1 MHRVTLEEDRGAGR
15 RRSTVKSNRPTV
27 KDVAKA
33 AGVALSTASRALT
46 DHPDVSQEMRERVAA
61 AARLLDYEPDFLAQ
75 SLRTGKTQTIGL
87 LVADLT
93 NPIFADV
100 VRGACDWARA
110 RGYAAL
116 LTNSDGRAEVDAE
129 YLQLFLRRR
138 VDGVILMPASGDRQ
152 EIAAELADPK
162 VPMLA
167 FDCDPPP
174 GSAVSSVLWDH
185 ASGFHEAV
193 SSLISH
199 GHADIGFIGGSDSHR
214 PIRERL
220 AGYQDALWEAGI
232 AEDAS
237 LIRLGP
243 VHPTFAREATLELLA
258 RSSQP
263 TALVVGANRL
273 LPGVLEALHSAQVAA
288 GRDLALVSADD
299 IELARL
305 HQPPISVVTRNTYRM
320 GQLAVRTL
328 LERIEDPSAPVK
340 SIVLA
345 SRFVERASSS
355 WDRG

>member
-1 MHRVTLEEDRGAGR
+1 MRRVTQDDQNGVR
-15 RRSTVKSNRPTV
+15 RTSTVKSNRATV

-46 DHPDVSQEMRERVAA
+46 DHPDVSPEMRERVAA

-100 VRGACDWARA
+100 VRGACDWARKH
-110 RGYAAL
+110 GYAAL
-116 LTNSDGRAEVDAE
+116 LTNSDSRADVDAE

-138 VDGVILMPASGDRQ
+138 VDGVILMPASGNHQD
-152 EIAAELADPK
+152 IAAELADPK
-162 VPMLA
+162 VPIVA

-174 GSAVSSVLWDH
+174 GSTVSTVLWDH
-185 ASGFHEAV
+185 ASGFHEAT
-193 SSLISH
+193 SSLVAH
-199 GHADIGFIGGSDSHR
+199 GHERIAFIGGSDSHR
-214 PIRERL
+214 PLRERL
-220 AGYQDALWEAGI
+220 LGYQDALREAGI
-232 AEDAS
+232 SEDEA

-243 VHPTFAREATLELLA
+243 VHPTFARDATMDILA
-258 RSSQP
+258 RSTRP

-273 LPGVLEALHSAQVAA
+273 LPGVLEALHAAQIAP

-305 HQPPISVVTRNTYRM
+305 HQPPISVVTRHTYRM

-328 LERIEDPSAPVK
+328 LERIEEPAAPVR
-340 SIVLA
+340 SIVL
-345 SRFVERASSS
+345 STRFVERPSSS
-355 WDRG
+355 WDLD